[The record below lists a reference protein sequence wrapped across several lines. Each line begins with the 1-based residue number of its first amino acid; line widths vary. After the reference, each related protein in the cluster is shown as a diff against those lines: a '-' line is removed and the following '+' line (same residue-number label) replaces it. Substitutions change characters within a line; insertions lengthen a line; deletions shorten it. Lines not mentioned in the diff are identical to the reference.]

1 MEKIIFLGLVI
12 PIFGFVLYLGATA
25 IMNGFS
31 AKSANK
37 INENSDNEI
46 IDPPLVDEDSLS
58 HELEKLNKLSPF
70 KKLAIPLMTAVLL
83 VNAIG
88 PDKSENEDQAIE
100 ILHKANPNISKIKV
114 ISAIKNNKK
123 EDVRITYE
131 TDVSEDFLIQ
141 KVMDEEDFRPTL
153 ILILNNGALV
163 TDLEFLNIVILRKN
177 IQYQNQSITSL
188 DLNMISY
195 GINILLQN

>member
-58 HELEKLNKLSPF
+58 HELEKLNKLLKDGDLTQEEF
-70 KKLAIPLMTAVLL
+70 EKAKR
-83 VNAIG
+83 
-88 PDKSENEDQAIE
+88 K
-100 ILHKANPNISKIKV
+100 ILDN
-114 ISAIKNNKK
+114 
-123 EDVRITYE
+123 
-131 TDVSEDFLIQ
+131 
-141 KVMDEEDFRPTL
+141 
-153 ILILNNGALV
+153 
-163 TDLEFLNIVILRKN
+163 
-177 IQYQNQSITSL
+177 
-188 DLNMISY
+188 
-195 GINILLQN
+195 